1 MIGHACM
8 RLGMSLRK
16 TALGSSYYSTK
27 GTLLAYHPAKD
38 QWFLN
43 GGSCDIKVKDADQLT
58 HLLIGLGVIDDPG
71 FIHNGTH

>member
-1 MIGHACM
+1 M
-8 RLGMSLRK
+8 RLGMTLRK
-16 TALGSSYYSTK
+16 TALGSEYYSTK

-58 HLLIGLGVIDDPG
+58 HLLIGLGVIDAALA
-71 FIHNGTH
+71 IENN